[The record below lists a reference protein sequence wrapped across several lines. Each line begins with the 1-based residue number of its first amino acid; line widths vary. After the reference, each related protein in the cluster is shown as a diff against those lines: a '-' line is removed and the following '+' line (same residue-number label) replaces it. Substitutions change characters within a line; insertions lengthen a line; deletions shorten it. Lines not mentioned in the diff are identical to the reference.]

1 MKTIFPIFS
10 CIPVIEMFITSFIY
24 SVTLNYIKL
33 SYQNDPFRIFL
44 ELILIFF
51 ATKYVLV
58 KGRLK
63 KKEKLS
69 ELEIDSLI
77 QEWEPVKFTTK
88 QQTSEESFTTDLRKT
103 GFYNLPIPL
112 EKIKSIVDS
121 YGVGTCGPRG
131 FYGTLD
137 IHQSL
142 EDDLAKFFM
151 SESSIIYSQSFA
163 SVSSTIP
170 AFVKKDDI
178 VFVYLIFN

>member
-1 MKTIFPIFS
+1 
-10 CIPVIEMFITSFIY
+10 MFITSFIY
-24 SVTLNYIKL
+24 SITLKYIKI

-51 ATKYVLV
+51 ATKYVFI

-69 ELEIDSLI
+69 ESEIDSLI
-77 QEWEPVKFTTK
+77 QEWEPFSFTTR
-88 QQTSEESFTTDLRKT
+88 QQIKEETFSTDLRKID
-103 GFYNLPIPL
+103 FYNLPLPYD
-112 EKIKSIVDS
+112 KISSTIDS

-142 EDDLAKFFM
+142 EDDLAKFFA
-151 SESSIIYSQSFA
+151 SESSIVYSQSFA
-163 SVSSTIP
+163 SIASTIP
-170 AFVKKDDI
+170 AFVKKDDV
-178 VFVYLIFN
+178 VFV